1 MSRIDLVRAAV
12 DEQLQDIYDL
22 LALRLLFPPER
33 ETVKIGQ
40 EIQDL
45 YVYPERLE
53 AGLRHEWRA
62 IAVRAVYRNA
72 FADHWRSDADNLERY
87 LAHLREQAIP
97 RCIHDHIELF
107 RRLGEILAVNE
118 ARNAVPFPD
127 PKRQALMKLIWPER
141 GSR

>member
-53 AGLRHEWRA
+53 AGLRHALAIRCRQPRA
-62 IAVRAVYRNA
+62 LPGPPARAGHPPLY
-72 FADHWRSDADNLERY
+72 S
-87 LAHLREQAIP
+87 
-97 RCIHDHIELF
+97 
-107 RRLGEILAVNE
+107 
-118 ARNAVPFPD
+118 
-127 PKRQALMKLIWPER
+127 
-141 GSR
+141 